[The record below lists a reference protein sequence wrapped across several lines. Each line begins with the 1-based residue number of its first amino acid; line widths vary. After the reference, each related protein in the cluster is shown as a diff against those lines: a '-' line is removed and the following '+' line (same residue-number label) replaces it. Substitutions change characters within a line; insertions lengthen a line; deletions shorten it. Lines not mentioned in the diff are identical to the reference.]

1 MFLKA
6 NSNGLAQKKVIAD
19 FKKMIFDYYIG
30 IEFWGSSKHRIYFQG
45 REQKPLAYQVIP
57 EINLL

>member
-1 MFLKA
+1 
-6 NSNGLAQKKVIAD
+6 
-19 FKKMIFDYYIG
+19 MIFDYYIG

>member
-1 MFLKA
+1 MGFFSLFQKYWLSMLFHGLLMFLKA

-30 IEFWGSSKHRIYFQG
+30 IEF
-45 REQKPLAYQVIP
+45 
-57 EINLL
+57 